1 MVGFSS
7 KFLCFVLM
15 LFYFF
20 GFENRFIYYVYDKER
35 YIDVYL
41 NLVFFLFYNYFLIL
55 NFKIEMRERERGGEG
70 YVLVVVLYI
79 KWLK

>member
-20 GFENRFIYYVYDKER
+20 GFENRFIYYDYDKER

-41 NLVFFLFYNYFLIL
+41 NLVFFLFYNYFLIK
-55 NFKIEMRERERGGEG
+55 F
-70 YVLVVVLYI
+70 
-79 KWLK
+79 